1 MVALRQV
8 SVKVTQ
14 KIMEYVKSE
23 QVYDDVH
30 GD

>member
-8 SVKVTQ
+8 SVKVEQ
-14 KIMEYVKSE
+14 KIKEYVYSE